1 MIAWI
6 IVLAIFLAAALVAI
20 GWLWS
25 GRKTAR
31 ADAEARRLE
40 LRQAEVVRAQLEQ
53 DLTQAHADAE
63 RARVQASVAAE
74 AAVAEARRE
83 ADRDRLE
90 EASDDELAAEGDRV
104 AELLGTRA
112 AAGRPAPG

>member
-1 MIAWI
+1 MTVWLI
-6 IVLAIFLAAALVAI
+6 ILALAAALVAI

-25 GRKTAR
+25 GRRTAL

-40 LRQAEVVRAQLEQ
+40 LRQAEVVRVQLEQ
-53 DLTQAHADAE
+53 DLAQEHADAE

-90 EASDDELAAEGDRV
+90 EASDEELAAEGDRV

-112 AAGRPAPG
+112 AAGGRPGLG